1 MKYFIDNLIEKIE
14 EKNSRICVGLDPHLN
29 LMPASVLDSALLK
42 NPQENQKEIA
52 EAILYFNKEI
62 IEATAEHT
70 AVVKPQMAFYEK
82 LGTAGME
89 TLWKTINYAWQK
101 GLLVLLDGK
110 RNDIGSTAKA
120 YAEAYL
126 HVDSGADSLTINPYL
141 GRDGIT
147 PFLEDK
153 TKGAF
158 ALLKTSN
165 PSSADIQ
172 DLKLNNGKKVYEAV
186 ALFLAKIAEDY
197 LGKTGYSNLAAVVG
211 ATYPKELAEI
221 RALIPSIFFLIPGYG
236 AQGGGA
242 KDVKAAFDKQGRG
255 AVINSSRGINFA
267 YRKEEYKDL
276 APQNFGKAAALAAK
290 KMKND
295 INSVLD
301 L

>member
-14 EKNSRICVGLDPHLN
+14 AKNSRICVGLDPHLN
-29 LMPASVLDSALLK
+29 LMPTSILDPELLK
-42 NPQENQKEIA
+42 NIEANHREIA
-52 EAILYFNKEI
+52 AAILEFNQEI
-62 IEATAEHT
+62 ITAVADHT

-89 TLWKTINYAWQK
+89 ALWETIYYAREK
-101 GLLVLLDGK
+101 GLLILLDGK

-126 HVDSGADSLTINPYL
+126 NIDSGADSLTINPYL

-165 PSSADIQ
+165 PSSGDIQ
-172 DLKLNNGKKVYEAV
+172 DLKLANGKKVYEEV
-186 ALFLAKIAEDY
+186 ALFLGRTAEKY
-197 LGKTGYSNLAAVVG
+197 KGQSGYSNLAAVVG
-211 ATYPKELAEI
+211 ATYPRELAQL
-221 RALIPSIFFLIPGYG
+221 RTLTPSLFFLIPGYG

-242 KDVKAAFDKQGRG
+242 EDVKAAFDKEGRG

-267 YRKEEYKDL
+267 YRKDEYKEFG
-276 APQNFGKAAALAAK
+276 AKNFADAAALAAK
-290 KMKND
+290 KMKED